1 MGSTHQ
7 PVIPNAKDE
16 GRLLSFTKQ
25 ANRSVINMDEEG
37 RLLKELLLMNGVNV
51 GYIRK
56 TQIYLVFRSIC
67 TNFVP

>member
-1 MGSTHQ
+1 
-7 PVIPNAKDE
+7 
-16 GRLLSFTKQ
+16 
-25 ANRSVINMDEEG
+25 MDEEG